1 MAVTRGCFG
10 VVKAKAVGAT
20 SSTNAIGELKA
31 WSFEETADQID
42 ASELGT
48 CTKKFVAGAK
58 ATSGSFECHWTTA
71 TGDYQTLFTIGD
83 ELNLEIYPG
92 GTGSGQT
99 FYKTGNTVGTG
110 AIMTSISR
118 GGGVDDIVNSNY
130 GFTVN
135 GELTATAVP

>member
-20 SSTNAIGELKA
+20 SAANAIGELSA
-31 WSFEETADQID
+31 WSFEETAEQID
-42 ASELGT
+42 ASSLGT
-48 CTKKFVAGAK
+48 CTKSFVAGAK
-58 ATSGSFECHWTTA
+58 STTGNFECHWTTA
-71 TGDYQTLFTIGD
+71 TGDYQTLFVIGD
-83 ELNLEIYPG
+83 ELALEIYPG
-92 GTGSGQT
+92 GTGSGNT
-99 FYKTGNTVGTG
+99 YYKTGNAIGSG

-118 GGGVDDIVNSNY
+118 GAGVDDIVNSNY